1 MLKSRAISHVDQ
13 TFQFEFE
20 SRRVIGYG
28 EPARVAGTL
37 FRHVIHLVLSD
48 ETRRELPQHV
58 VVKIENRNLQQ
69 QGDDAGDNLFDTEAK
84 IYRHL
89 QRLQGEHIPKLYGIA
104 IMGGSR
110 AMVLSEVGGLTMVD
124 ENMPLLE
131 ESLLREKLRKP
142 LQAIRLAGVYHE
154 DVGPK
159 NILYCDGE
167 FVVLDFELAK
177 VCVGSVQEM
186 AEEVDMQI
194 DDLVYYYKKRQRA
207 IRKDAF
213 APEVCNQTGF
223 AGWEY
228 YL

>member
-1 MLKSRAISHVDQ
+1 MLKSRAFAYVYQ

-20 SRRVIGYG
+20 SRNVIGYG
-28 EPARVAGTL
+28 EPIRVAGTY
-37 FRHVIHLVLSD
+37 FRHVIRLLLSD

-58 VVKIENRNLQQ
+58 VVKIEDHDLQHPV
-69 QGDDAGDNLFDTEAK
+69 DDAGDNFFDTEAK

-110 AMVLSEVGGLTMVD
+110 AMVLSDVGEITMVD

-131 ESLLREKLRKP
+131 ESVVRQKLRKP
-142 LQAIRLAGVYHE
+142 LEAVRLAGVYHE
-154 DVGPK
+154 NAGPK
-159 NILYCDGE
+159 NIVYCDGK
-167 FVVLDFELAK
+167 FIVLDFELAK
-177 VCVGSVQEM
+177 VCLSSVQEM
-186 AEEVDMQI
+186 TEEVDMQI
-194 DDLVYYYKKRQRA
+194 DDLVRYYKERQRA

-213 APEVCNQTGF
+213 PPEVYNHYGF
-223 AGWEY
+223 AGRDY